1 MSEIKYVGKNIL
13 NHDLI
18 VRKGNVS
25 GSAESTGSFGHVL
38 GHSVETAL
46 DSGIS
51 SPADGQ
57 LLTYTGSLGKWVN
70 KSLSAETI
78 GFGLKHKHTQSSANV
93 TWTITHNFGFQY
105 PNIDVYDSNDKLVIP
120 TEVTA
125 TSSNVLT
132 VTFDSA
138 VAGIATLS
146 TGGSATAGGR
156 AYKHIQS
163 SANTTW
169 TVSHNLEYQYPAV
182 TVYDGND
189 DIVIPQR
196 IRATNANTLTLTFTE
211 AESGFAHASIGGGL
225 PDVTSNNAGKYLRVN
240 PAGAGVEWTA
250 RNEFSGSSSF
260 TGSLEVTGSFDAD
273 GIASAH
279 QLSQSLATWP
289 RNNTIGIDT
298 TLISGSV
305 SLTVADSVTVG
316 LGKTM
321 TVEDGA
327 RWLVVPPSFFVE

>member
-1 MSEIKYVGKNIL
+1 MSEIKYIGKNIF

-38 GHSVETAL
+38 GHSVEAAS
-46 DSGIS
+46 DSTIS
-51 SPADGQ
+51 TLVDGQ

-70 KSLSAETI
+70 KSLSSETI
-78 GFGLKHKHTQSSANV
+78 GFGLKHKHTQSVAAT

-105 PNIDVYDSNDKLVIP
+105 PNVDVYDGNDKLVIP
-120 TEVTA
+120 TEITA
-125 TSSNVLT
+125 TSSNILT

-138 VAGIATLS
+138 VSGVATLS

-156 AYKHIQS
+156 TYKHTQS

-189 DIVIPQR
+189 DVVIPQR
-196 IRATNANTLTLTFTE
+196 IRATNANTLTLTFTA
-211 AESGFAHASIGGGL
+211 AESGFAHASVGGGL
-225 PDVTSNNAGKYLRVN
+225 PDVTSTNAGKYLRVK

-260 TGSLEVTGSFDAD
+260 TGSLEVTGSL
-273 GIASAH
+273 SAQ
-279 QLSQSLATWP
+279 QLSPTLITWP
-289 RNNTIGIDT
+289 ANNTVDFNT
-298 TLISGSV
+298 TLVSGSV
-305 SLTVADSVTVG
+305 TLTVGDNVTVG
-316 LGKTM
+316 NGYTM

>member
-1 MSEIKYVGKNIL
+1 MADVKYIGKNIL

-38 GHSVETAL
+38 GHSIEVAS
-46 DSGIS
+46 DSAIS

-70 KSLSAETI
+70 KSLSAEGV
-78 GFGLKHKHTQSSANV
+78 GFGLKYKHTQSSANV

-125 TSSNVLT
+125 TNSNVLT

-156 AYKHIQS
+156 AYKHTQS
-163 SANTTW
+163 VAATTW
-169 TVSHNLEYQYPAV
+169 TVSHSLEYQYPAV

-211 AESGFAHASIGGGL
+211 AESGFAHASVGGGL
-225 PDVTSNNAGKYLRVN
+225 PDVTSTNAGKYLRVN

-250 RNEFSGSSSF
+250 VNEFSGSTQF
-260 TGSLEVTGSFDAD
+260 TGSVEVTGSL
-273 GIASAH
+273 SA
-279 QLSQSLATWP
+279 QQVSPTLMTWP
-289 RNNTIGIDT
+289 VNNTVDFNT
-298 TLISGSV
+298 TLVSGSV
-305 SLTVADSVTVG
+305 TLTVGDNVTVG
-316 LGKTM
+316 NGYTM